1 MKKLVISILLVLSLS
16 AIPVQGIADS
26 SLKIIFEDVVWG
38 LCIGTLVGGAT
49 LAFVDHPGDHLD
61 RIAQGASIGVIGGM
75 CFGFYEISP
84 VFYSMKDPVHKDQVY
99 VVGFM
104 IPFK

>member
-1 MKKLVISILLVLSLS
+1 MKKFVISILLVLSLL
-16 AIPVQGIADS
+16 AIPAQGMADS
-26 SLKIIFEDVVWG
+26 SLKIIFEDIVWG

-49 LAFVDHPGDHLD
+49 LAFVDHPSDHLD
-61 RIAQGASIGVIGGM
+61 RIAQGASVGVIGGM

-84 VFYSMKDPVHKDQVY
+84 IFYSIKDPVHKDRVY
-99 VVGFM
+99 VVGLT